1 MVVTGTV
8 RRVTRLTRVARIGDL
23 PLRRAELD
31 RLTVLTGGPL
41 AEAGSDTEIAL
52 ISTATPLTVADI
64 DRLTGL
70 QHLALCGTS
79 FGRIDVDELYRRG
92 ISTSNVVDYSDE
104 TTAEVIF
111 MQLVSV
117 ARGFAAVQWRSEPH
131 ELFGK
136 RLLIVGLGALGAAVA
151 NLGFA
156 YGMHVSHL
164 SRSPK
169 PDWEAKGVLRAD
181 RSSAFGDA
189 DVVVLT
195 GPTNVILVTA
205 DDLAQLRDAILLQ
218 ASVGRVID
226 DEAFREWVTRGD
238 NVAVFDLAAG
248 EDAYAEYAQLPR
260 VVFPRAVS
268 GLCDESR
275 QRLGER
281 VIANVEAAMTGA

>member
-1 MVVTGTV
+1 M
-8 RRVTRLTRVARIGDL
+8 TRLNRVARIGDL
-23 PLRRAELD
+23 PLRPTELD
-31 RLTVLTGGPL
+31 RLAVLAGGPL
-41 AEAGSDTEIAL
+41 GEASPDTEIAL
-52 ISTATPLTVADI
+52 ISTATPLTATDI
-64 DRLTGL
+64 DRLSGL

-79 FGRIDVDELYRRG
+79 YGRIDLDALERRS

-117 ARGFAAVQWRSEPH
+117 ARGFAGVQWRSEPH

-151 NLGFA
+151 NLGLA
-156 YGMHVSHL
+156 YGMRVAHL
-164 SRSPK
+164 SRSSK
-169 PDWEAKGVLRAD
+169 PEWESKGVLRAD
-181 RSSAFGDA
+181 RSTAFASADI
-189 DVVVLT
+189 VVLT
-195 GPTNVILVTA
+195 GPTNVVVLTA
-205 DDLAQLRDAILLQ
+205 DDLAQLHDAILLQ

-226 DEAFREWVTRGD
+226 DLALREWVTRRD

-248 EDAYAEYAQLPR
+248 EDAYADYARLPR

-281 VIANVEAAMTGA
+281 VIANVEAAMARA

>member
-1 MVVTGTV
+1 
-8 RRVTRLTRVARIGDL
+8 VTRLTRIARISGL
-23 PLRRAELD
+23 PLRGAELD
-31 RLTVLTGGPL
+31 RLTELAGGVLP
-41 AEAGSDTEIAL
+41 EAGPDTEIAL
-52 ISTATPLTVADI
+52 IDTGTSLDAEDI

-70 QHLALCGTS
+70 RHLALCGTS
-79 FGRIDVDELYRRG
+79 YGLIDRDSLERRG

-117 ARGFAAVQWRSEPH
+117 ARGWGSVQWRTDSH
-131 ELFGK
+131 ELYGK

-151 NLGFA
+151 NLGLA
-156 YGMHVSHL
+156 YGMVVSHL

-169 PDWEAKGVLRAD
+169 PIWEAKGVIRAA
-181 RSSAFGDA
+181 RPTAFASADM
-189 DVVVLT
+189 VVLT
-195 GPTNVILVTA
+195 GPTNVVVATA
-205 DDLAQLRDAILLQ
+205 DDLAQLQDAILLQ

-226 DEAFREWVTRGD
+226 DAAFRDWITRGD

-248 EDAYAEYAQLPR
+248 EDAYAAYSQLPR

-268 GLCDESR
+268 GLSDESR

-281 VIANVEAAMTGA
+281 VIANVETAMENG

>member
-1 MVVTGTV
+1 
-8 RRVTRLTRVARIGDL
+8 VTRLNRVARIGDL
-23 PLRRAELD
+23 PLRPAELD
-31 RLTVLTGGPL
+31 RLAVLAGGPL
-41 AEAGSDTEIAL
+41 REASPDTEIAL
-52 ISTATPLTVADI
+52 ISTATPLVAADI

-70 QHLALCGTS
+70 RHVALCGTS
-79 FGRIDVDELYRRG
+79 FGRIDLDALERRG
-92 ISTSNVVDYSDE
+92 ISTSNVIDYSDE

-117 ARGFAAVQWRSEPH
+117 SRGFGAVQWRSEPR

-151 NLGFA
+151 NLGLA

-169 PDWEAKGVLRAD
+169 PGWESRGVLRAD
-181 RSSAFGDA
+181 RASAFGAA

-195 GPTNVILVTA
+195 GPTNLVLVTA
-205 DDLAQLRDAILLQ
+205 EDLAQLHDAILLQ
-218 ASVGRVID
+218 ASVGRVIED
-226 DEAFREWVTRGD
+226 AAFREWITRGD
-238 NVAVFDLAAG
+238 NVAVFDLTAG
-248 EDAYAEYAQLPR
+248 EDAYADYAQLPR

-281 VIANVEAAMTGA
+281 VVANVEAAMGHT

>member
-1 MVVTGTV
+1 M
-8 RRVTRLTRVARIGDL
+8 TRLNRVARIGEL
-23 PLRRAELD
+23 PLRPTELD
-31 RLTVLTGGPL
+31 RLAVLAGGPL
-41 AEAGSDTEIAL
+41 GEASSETEIAL
-52 ISTATPLTVADI
+52 ISTATPLTAADI
-64 DRLTGL
+64 DRLSGL

-79 FGRIDVDELYRRG
+79 YGRIDLDALERRS

-117 ARGFAAVQWRSEPH
+117 ARGFAGVQWRSEPH

-151 NLGFA
+151 NLGLA

-169 PDWEAKGVLRAD
+169 PEWESKGVLRAE
-181 RSSAFGDA
+181 RSTAFASA

-195 GPTNVILVTA
+195 GPTNVVVVTA
-205 DDLAQLRDAILLQ
+205 GDLAQLHDAILLQ

-226 DEAFREWVTRGD
+226 DLAFREWVTRGD

-248 EDAYAEYAQLPR
+248 EDAYADYARLPR

-281 VIANVEAAMTGA
+281 VIANVDAAMARA

>member
-1 MVVTGTV
+1 M
-8 RRVTRLTRVARIGDL
+8 TRLTRLARLGDL

-31 RLTVLTGGPL
+31 RLTVLAGGALP
-41 AEAGSDTEIAL
+41 EAGPDTEIAL
-52 ISTATPLTVADI
+52 ISTATPLTATEI

-70 QHLALCGTS
+70 KHVALCGTS
-79 FGRIDVDELYRRG
+79 YGRIDVDALQRRG

-136 RLLIVGLGALGAAVA
+136 RLLVVGLGALGAAVA
-151 NLGFA
+151 RLGLA
-156 YGMHVSHL
+156 YGMEVSHL
-164 SRSPK
+164 SRRAK
-169 PDWEAKGVLRAD
+169 PPLEAKGVMRAE
-181 RSSAFGDA
+181 RSTAFSAA

-195 GPTNVILVTA
+195 GPTNVVLVTA
-205 DDLAQLRDAILLQ
+205 DDLAQLHDAILLQ
-218 ASVGRVID
+218 ASVGRVVD
-226 DEAFREWVTRGD
+226 DQAFRAWITRGD

-248 EDAYAEYAQLPR
+248 EDVYADYAQLPR
-260 VVFPRAVS
+260 VVFPRAIS

-275 QRLGER
+275 QRLGYR
-281 VIANVEAAMTGA
+281 VIANVQAAMDDA